1 MFHTYFLLPWHTRA
15 TYLGKVKVESRQKPG
30 PESVVAPARWEFGS
44 WIGGFFRSEEQERDM
59 DDNES

>member
-1 MFHTYFLLPWHTRA
+1 
-15 TYLGKVKVESRQKPG
+15 VKVESRQKPG

-59 DDNES
+59 DDNESWSKWFFTNGRAINKF